1 MIPLNT
7 TMSARSDDGEEGAIA
22 EVFLRLRPMNELERS
37 KRSRNC
43 VQIHETEDGKNAIT
57 VDSPQE
63 GEFDFA
69 FEKVSLVIISGIY

>member
-7 TMSARSDDGEEGAIA
+7 TMSTRSDDGEEGAIA
-22 EVFLRLRPMNELERS
+22 DVFLRLRSMNELERS

-43 VQIHETEDGKNAIT
+43 VQIHETENGKNTIT

-69 FEKVSLVIISGIY
+69 FQQVSLVIL